1 MLSFLIVVG
10 CYNVF
15 GQVSVQTGNLSTIIS
30 KLWLYFLRDDCF

>member
-10 CYNVF
+10 CCNDF

-30 KLWLYFLRDDCF
+30 KLWLYFLGDDCF